1 MKQIYGM
8 SSSGNLREAV
18 QNIQKPK
25 ALIFMTSDAN
35 FEKHTEELQQLFPD
49 VPSIG
54 CVGMSYGGEKTC
66 EKGVTVIAM
75 SEGIEAVSN
84 VIENLSTMP
93 VKYIHRLMDDISKIQ
108 ASSQNTVVF
117 DFACGHDDKLLTTL
131 NSFLFKKNISL
142 VGGTGDCNKVSVN
155 GKIYS
160 DACAYLILKNT
171 SGKIKVYKE
180 NIYRPGEKRFIATK
194 TDRSRNLLIE
204 VDGKSAEQTYLD
216 ALGIKREA
224 VQSQTFQN
232 PFGHIYGDEVYLISV
247 KDVVTGGAMECF
259 RTVNNLDVLT
269 IMEIEDFREVV
280 KNTIAQIQ
288 SDFSNRIS
296 AVLSVNCLFRYLLF
310 NDEKYW
316 NDYLRNMNTLGSHAG
331 MVGYGE
337 HYNTQH
343 VNQTMSCA
351 VFE

>member
-1 MKQIYGM
+1 MKQTYGM
-8 SSSGNLREAV
+8 SNSGNLPEAV
-18 QNIQKPK
+18 QNIREPK
-25 ALIFMTSDAN
+25 ALLLMTNEAN
-35 FEKHTEELQQLFPD
+35 FEKHVEELQNLFPD

-54 CVGMSYGGEKTC
+54 CVGMSYVGEKTC
-66 EKGVTVIAM
+66 EKGVTVIAL

-93 VKYIHRLMDDISKIQ
+93 VKYISRLIEDVSRIQ
-108 ASSQNTVVF
+108 ANSQNTVVF

-131 NSFLFKKNISL
+131 NSYLSKKNISL

-155 GKIYS
+155 GKIYT

-180 NIYRPGEKRFIATK
+180 NIYRPGDKRFIATK

-204 VDGKSAEQTYLD
+204 VDGKSAEQTYLN
-216 ALGIKREA
+216 ALGISREA
-224 VQSQTFQN
+224 VQNQTFQN

-247 KDVVTGGAMECF
+247 KDVVSGGAMECF

-269 IMEIEDFREVV
+269 IMEIEDYREVV
-280 KNTIAQIQ
+280 QHTIAQIQ
-288 SDFSNRIS
+288 SDFGNRIS

-310 NDEKYW
+310 NEEKYW
-316 NDYLRNMNTLGSHAG
+316 NDYLRNMNTLGNHAG
-331 MVGYGE
+331 VVGYGE

-343 VNQTMSCA
+343 VNQTMCCV

>member
-1 MKQIYGM
+1 MKQTYGM
-8 SSSGNLREAV
+8 STSGNLTEAL
-18 QNIQKPK
+18 QNIREPK
-25 ALIFMTSDAN
+25 ALIFMTTDAN
-35 FEKHTEELQQLFPD
+35 FEKHTEELQKIFPD

-66 EKGVTVIAM
+66 ENGVTVIAM
-75 SEGIEAVSN
+75 SEGIEAASN

-93 VKYIHRLMDDISKIQ
+93 VKYIHRLMEDISKIQ
-108 ASSQNTVVF
+108 ANSRNTVVF

-131 NSFLFKKNISL
+131 NSVLSKKNISL

-155 GKIYS
+155 GKIYT

-171 SGKIKVYKE
+171 SGKVKVYKE
-180 NIYRPGEKRFIATK
+180 NIYRPGDKRFVATK

-204 VDGKSAEQTYLD
+204 VDGKSAEQTYLN
-216 ALGIKREA
+216 ALGIRRED
-224 VQSQTFQN
+224 VQTQTFQN

-247 KDVVTGGAMECF
+247 KDVVSGGAMECF

-269 IMEIEDFREVV
+269 IMEIVDFR
-280 KNTIAQIQ
+280 QIVQ
-288 SDFSNRIS
+288 DTVSQIKSDFGSRIS
-296 AVLSVNCLFRYLLF
+296 AVLSVNCLFRYRLF
-310 NDEKYW
+310 HDEKYW
-316 NDYLRNMNTLGSHAG
+316 NDYLRNMNTFGNHAG

-343 VNQTMSCA
+343 VNQTMCCV